1 MKKNFK
7 FYSLGWILLLGL
19 FNLIAFITP
28 ALPDTEK
35 YTASFWI
42 GYSFITAA
50 FIGQFICTWF
60 VLKENCAKKTFYNI
74 SLLTTSYAGMI
85 STFVVGLIC
94 MIIPPIPY
102 WLAAILCSVILVIN
116 IYVFAKAKITVDYI
130 SHIDKK
136 VEKATS
142 FTYDMRE
149 ESEAV
154 LARAKDDET
163 KAICKKVRD
172 AFKFS
177 DPMTKAALNDIETEI
192 KNHFDNFKVAIR
204 EGKIDEATS
213 ESEEL
218 LALISERNSK
228 CKRMK

>member
-1 MKKNFK
+1 
-7 FYSLGWILLLGL
+7 
-19 FNLIAFITP
+19 
-28 ALPDTEK
+28 
-35 YTASFWI
+35 
-42 GYSFITAA
+42 
-50 FIGQFICTWF
+50 
-60 VLKENCAKKTFYNI
+60 
-74 SLLTTSYAGMI
+74 MI

-116 IYVFAKAKITVDYI
+116 IYVFAKAKIAVDYI

-154 LARAKDDET
+154 LTRAKDDET

-228 CKRMK
+228 CKRTK

>member
-50 FIGQFICTWF
+50 FIGQFVCTWF

-94 MIIPPIPY
+94 MVIPPIPY

-116 IYVFAKAKITVDYI
+116 IYVFAKAKIAVDYI
-130 SHIDKK
+130 SHIERWLNCNFVNFNKNKK
-136 VEKATS
+136 NRCIIWWFFA
-142 FTYDMRE
+142 
-149 ESEAV
+149 
-154 LARAKDDET
+154 
-163 KAICKKVRD
+163 
-172 AFKFS
+172 
-177 DPMTKAALNDIETEI
+177 MTHL
-192 KNHFDNFKVAIR
+192 F
-204 EGKIDEATS
+204 
-213 ESEEL
+213 
-218 LALISERNSK
+218 LIFIFIN
-228 CKRMK
+228 